1 MYIKKVKFDIN
12 LERMKLK
19 IKKKM
24 DWNIIKITNIWTKL
38 RFKQWLDMCHLTD
51 LTHGTIVMWH
61 VAWIIFKKKKIKNL
75 KKWEAVAH
83 P

>member
-1 MYIKKVKFDIN
+1 
-12 LERMKLK
+12 
-19 IKKKM
+19 M

-51 LTHGTIVMWH
+51 LTRGTILMWH
-61 VAWIIFKKKKIKNL
+61 VAWIIFKKILKKKLKKIQKF
-75 KKWEAVAH
+75 KKMRSWHVAC